1 MFIISLSDEI
11 HHSYKIDIVQLTR
24 NKKNMNNTYLLSNG
38 THDLEFS
45 FNIEQSYD
53 DQKSSKLDHYHLKL
67 TLIGLES

>member
-1 MFIISLSDEI
+1 
-11 HHSYKIDIVQLTR
+11 
-24 NKKNMNNTYLLSNG
+24 MNNTYMLSNG